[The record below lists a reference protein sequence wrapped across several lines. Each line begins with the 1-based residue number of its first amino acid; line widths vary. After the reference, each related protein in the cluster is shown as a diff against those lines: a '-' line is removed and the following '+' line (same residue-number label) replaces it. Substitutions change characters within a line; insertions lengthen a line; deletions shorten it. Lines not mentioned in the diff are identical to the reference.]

1 MNTTSTDLDALL
13 GTADPVLSEVS
24 WLAWNAWALALKTD
38 ASNELLSALLKAS
51 HAAVE
56 AASASCKF

>member
-13 GTADPVLSEVS
+13 GTGDPVLSEVS
-24 WLAWNAWALALKTD
+24 WLAWNAWALAVKND
-38 ASNELLSALLKAS
+38 APNELVSALLKAS

-56 AASASCKF
+56 AASASYWL